1 MEKGRI
7 LVALEEYLKSI
18 WSNKKQEEDAEGL
31 QEKLTKKKNLME
43 LGIRLEKFNYFLFA
57 IVEMQAA
64 E

>member
-31 QEKLTKKKNLME
+31 QEKLTRRQIE
-43 LGIRLEKFNYFLFA
+43 EPDGIRKSA
-57 IVEMQAA
+57 RKV
-64 E
+64 